1 MTEVIREKA
10 KASML
15 SKNHLENETNI
26 CELERGI
33 YNWCVD
39 FYENN
44 ENMHKNNI
52 EDFEKLYNEKFV
64 SIMINLETHKTILD
78 KFNNGDLLGRD
89 LAYFKAYE
97 WDTLAW
103 QPILSEKLKRQ
114 TASSE
119 VEQSRTDL
127 FKCGKCKQK
136 NTSYFEM
143 QIRSAD
149 ESATIFI
156 TCLNPKCK
164 NQWRIG

>member
-10 KASML
+10 KSLMYEQQ
-15 SKNHLENETNI
+15 HLIDQENI
-26 CELERGI
+26 LDLEKGI

-39 FYENN
+39 FYENTGD
-44 ENMHKNNI
+44 MHKNNI
-52 EDFEKLYNEKFV
+52 KDFEKLYNDKFQSV
-64 SIMINLETHKTILD
+64 MLNLENNETVLK
-78 KFNNGDLLGRD
+78 KFNNKALLGRD
-89 LAYFKAYE
+89 LAYLKPYE
-97 WDTLAW
+97 WNPEAW
-103 QPILSEKLKRQ
+103 QSILSEKLKRQ
-114 TASSE
+114 TVTSE

-127 FKCGKCKQK
+127 FKCGKCKER
-136 NTSYFEM
+136 NTSYYEL